1 MLIAGSNAQTQNER
15 DPRMIYFGM
24 DISSKSFMV
33 YAIDSRKKKVFEE
46 EIAPTREALRRM
58 LKALP
63 VGPKVVAFEAGN
75 QMKWVSLFLK
85 KQDEVTPHAVH
96 PNEVKWIVASKGKTD
111 KVDARKLAE
120 LARADMLPRAIHIVE
135 GKPRE
140 LRELVSA
147 RMQLQSK
154 RVALINTM
162 RGYVKQEG
170 HPLPPKFF
178 QLKDWKEKLKNTKL
192 DEPIRFVIE
201 SMMEAVDGLAKSE
214 AQITERVLKIED
226 KRCELLE
233 TIPAIGKITSRV
245 LVGALD
251 NVDRFD
257 GKKGIANYGALTPT
271 IYQSGKV
278 THLGKINRDG
288 RHEVRRVLL
297 QCAHTVARTKTADVK
312 PLKDFYSRLEKKRG
326 KKKAIVAVARK
337 LLTTAYG
344 VLKNQKPYDPKMLLS
359 YAA

>member
-1 MLIAGSNAQTQNER
+1 MN
-15 DPRMIYFGM
+15 YVGM
-24 DISSKSFMV
+24 DLSSKSFMIH
-33 YAIDSRKKKVFEE
+33 AINNRKKRLLEE
-46 EIAPTREALRRM
+46 EIAPTREAVRRM
-58 LKALP
+58 LKQLP
-63 VGPKVVAFEAGN
+63 AGPKVVAFEAGN

-85 KQDEVTPHAVH
+85 KQDGVTPHPVH
-96 PNEVKWIVASKGKTD
+96 PNEVKWIVSSGGKTD

-120 LARADMLPRAIHIVE
+120 LARADMLPRPIHIVE
-135 GKPRE
+135 GKARE

-154 RVALINTM
+154 RVALINTI

-170 HPLPPKFF
+170 HSLPPKFF
-178 QLKDWKEKLKNTKL
+178 QLKDWKEKLKKTRL
-192 DEPIRFVIE
+192 SEPLRFVVE
-201 SMMEAVDGLAKSE
+201 SFMDGIDGLAKSE
-214 AQITERVLKIED
+214 KVITERMLKIED

-251 NVDRFD
+251 NVGRFD
-257 GKKGIANYGALTPT
+257 GKKGIANYGALAPT
-271 IYQSGKV
+271 IYQSGNV

-288 RHEVRRVLL
+288 RHEIRKVLL
-297 QCAHTVARTKTADVK
+297 QCAHTVTRTKTLDVK
-312 PLKDFYSRLEKKRG
+312 PLKDFFERLENKRG
-326 KKKAIVAVARK
+326 KKKAVVALARK

-344 VLKNQKPYDPKMLLS
+344 VLKTQKPYDPKMLLS